1 MGSATKFWIRWLLLS
16 GVAVGCIWYFRLL
29 DQLAPAEVK
38 SAVGVVV
45 QLAVTMLGFVLA
57 ALTVLA
63 TIAQTKLVRNM
74 HKTGHYGVL
83 LTRMFTC
90 LLLFGLISIVG
101 LVLLFVPQIPAPA
114 TLVVLGLVLVSI
126 VALGDVLRKL
136 RLVLDRLA
144 VS

>member
-1 MGSATKFWIRWLLLS
+1 MGSTTTFWLKSILPS
-16 GVAVGCIWYFRLL
+16 GIVVGCVWYFDLL
-29 DQLAPAEVK
+29 DKLPQAEIK
-38 SAVGVVV
+38 SAIGVIV

-90 LLLFGLISIVG
+90 LLIFGLISIVG
-101 LVLLFVPQIPAPA
+101 LVLLFVPQIPLVA
-114 TLVVLGLVLVSI
+114 TLLIIELVFVSI
-126 VALGDVLRKL
+126 AALGDVLRKL